1 MNKEEILEKSRGENH
16 DEGLE
21 YAMSKGQKIG
31 VSAMATMFLI
41 LTLFNFWHGISNH
54 QVFSMFWAYL
64 GFESFGRYRITKQ
77 KALLAGAVFA
87 ILAGILYAISYILS
101 VLR

>member
-1 MNKEEILEKSRGENH
+1 MDKNEILSKSRQEHH

-21 YAMSKGQKIG
+21 YAMSRGQRIG
-31 VSAMATMFLI
+31 VTAMATMFLI
-41 LTLFNFWHGISNH
+41 LTLFNFWKGISNH

-64 GFESFGRYRITKQ
+64 GFESYGRYRVTKQ
-77 KALLAGAVFA
+77 KALLAGAVLG
-87 ILAGILYAISYILS
+87 ILAGILYALSYILS